1 MSESRHLRKKNQIQ
15 QHSIEDHNCLIAKN
29 TNYSSNQHT
38 NTESTQYS
46 CDSASITETSG
57 WQFFSQVNWKLKKRV
72 AIDTHA
78 KGDKKNRFS
87 CVMNRMEVVVFFLLN
102 SICRLAFDGSADIDM
117 VVLKQ
122 WTAESGLVVFENNHT
137 ATRACFGVSRFH
149 TCQSQATKYIYI
161 DFFFLLAAKNGRA
174 YVIGDV
180 IIFRCVTRQNERA
193 IRMNYWLKS
202 RTCFCHKY
210 NRYTYTRTP

>member
-1 MSESRHLRKKNQIQ
+1 MTHTRKV
-15 QHSIEDHNCLIAKN
+15 
-29 TNYSSNQHT
+29 T
-38 NTESTQYS
+38 
-46 CDSASITETSG
+46 
-57 WQFFSQVNWKLKKRV
+57 
-72 AIDTHA
+72 
-78 KGDKKNRFS
+78 KKNRFS

-161 DFFFLLAAKNGRA
+161 DFFFFRLLRT
-174 YVIGDV
+174 DV
-180 IIFRCVTRQNERA
+180 LMWLVTLSYLDASPDKMSEQFVWIIDWSLERVFVTNTIDTHILARRNTFTHR
-193 IRMNYWLKS
+193 IVS
-202 RTCFCHKY
+202 HKMY
-210 NRYTYTRTP
+210 